1 MPVVMSLVSHEAR
14 TEISRLTSELRA
26 LTSRPPCLLGCLLF
40 IRRVM
45 MPVHLLT
52 LGVIHLFEVIPAVAN
67 FFSKYL
73 HE

>member
-1 MPVVMSLVSHEAR
+1 MPVVVSLVSHKAR
-14 TEISRLTSELRA
+14 TEISRLTSEPRA

-40 IRRVM
+40 RRVR

-52 LGVIHLFEVIPAVAN
+52 LGGIHLFEVIPAVAN